1 MLELWSVCDGREWV
15 EEGSVCV
22 LCVCAR
28 GIEGD
33 GGISVPLGSYAGL
46 GIGH

>member
-1 MLELWSVCDGREWV
+1 MAENRCRKGVSVC
-15 EEGSVCV
+15 